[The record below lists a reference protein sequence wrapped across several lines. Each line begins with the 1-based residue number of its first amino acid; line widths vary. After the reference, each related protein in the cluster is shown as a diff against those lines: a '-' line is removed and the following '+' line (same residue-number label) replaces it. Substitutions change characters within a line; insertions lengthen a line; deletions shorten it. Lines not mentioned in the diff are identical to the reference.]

1 MNPFNTQHNIFH
13 YRQLTV
19 VLALMLSL
27 VSFSAHAEKLT
38 DSTIRSFITSLEK
51 AQTLAPEFEELND
64 EQNIESIDLTRIFS
78 SSVEELKGEDA
89 YGRLEDLVQD
99 SGFNNLNEWAAIG
112 DRIYGAWMAIE
123 MADQNPEANQE
134 MQSAMAE
141 LENDPNM
148 SDQQKAQMRSMMEA
162 ALGVTKMAS
171 EASPADI
178 EAVKP
183 HVKALQAV
191 TNDAEN

>member
-1 MNPFNTQHNIFH
+1 MNPFNTQHYRFH
-13 YRQLTV
+13 YRQLTF

-27 VSFSAHAEKLT
+27 VSFGAHAEKLT
-38 DSTIRSFITSLEK
+38 DSTIRAFITSLEK

-64 EQNIESIDLTRIFS
+64 EQNIESINLSRIFS

-89 YGRLEDLVQD
+89 YDRLEGLVQD
-99 SGFNNLNEWAAIG
+99 SGFNDLNEWAATG
-112 DRIYGAWMAIE
+112 DRIYAAWMAIE
-123 MADQNPEANQE
+123 MADQSPEINQE

-141 LENDPNM
+141 LENNPHM
-148 SDQQKAQMRSMMEA
+148 SAQQKAQMRSAMEA

-171 EASPADI
+171 EAPPADI

-191 TNDAEN
+191 TNDAED